1 MNTKQLNEQFYAKRE
16 LVGTVDHCL
25 CEDCIFYAEQIMKHN
40 TLVEFLHT
48 KGLDPRKA
56 NEVWC
61 YMEKDGYKHYT
72 IDFFEV
78 YADKEETHT
87 FGNAKITFYVNIYA
101 EKEQLPYVCTID
113 AVFKM

>member
-1 MNTKQLNEQFYAKRE
+1 MNTKQLNEQFYANGE
-16 LVGTVDHCL
+16 LVGTVNHCI
-25 CEDCIFYAEQIMKHN
+25 CEDCIFYAEQIMKN
-40 TLVEFLHT
+40 NMLIEFLHSN
-48 KGLDPRKA
+48 GLDPRKA

-87 FGNAKITFYVNIYA
+87 VGNAKITFYVNIYA
-101 EKEQLPYVCTID
+101 EKEQLPYGCTID
-113 AVFKM
+113 AIFKM

>member
-25 CEDCIFYAEQIMKHN
+25 CEDCIFYAEQIMKNN

-56 NEVWC
+56 NEVCVTWRKMDINITRLIFLKC
-61 YMEKDGYKHYT
+61 MQIKKKHILLAT
-72 IDFFEV
+72 QKSHFMSTSTLKKSSFHM
-78 YADKEETHT
+78 YA
-87 FGNAKITFYVNIYA
+87 
-101 EKEQLPYVCTID
+101 Q
-113 AVFKM
+113 

>member
-25 CEDCIFYAEQIMKHN
+25 CEDCIFYAEQIMKNN

-72 IDFFEV
+72 IDFLKCMQIKKKHILLATQKSHFMSTSTLKKSSFHM
-78 YADKEETHT
+78 YA
-87 FGNAKITFYVNIYA
+87 
-101 EKEQLPYVCTID
+101 Q
-113 AVFKM
+113 